1 VISHRVVAFCT
12 AAVPFSENQILKR
25 EIAARYPG
33 AVWIPD
39 LADKLA
45 RRGIS
50 MMTGD
55 VALRKIRSGEIQPHD
70 VSLIAED
77 RSSDADELIRL
88 GAKGKVL
95 FCCESPLFAAS
106 FYRSLPQVSK
116 DFEHCMVFQGAA
128 QDAAPSVAVHPLYFP
143 SFDVAHLRAGGGPW
157 SARKHLVMI
166 AGNKYWKIRRTPIR
180 WFAAKIRDL
189 ALRSPER
196 FSKKYASLQLHDAR
210 LAAISYFGHKGLLDL
225 FGNGWKNL
233 SNLPSH
239 WQKELSST
247 ISRLNPAP
255 CVDKQATM
263 GAYKFALCFEN
274 IEFPGYVTEKVID
287 CLAAGIV
294 PIYWGAPNIREY
306 LPDTCFIDGRKF
318 TSLAELD
325 AHLEKISENEWVEML
340 KRGCEFLKSD
350 AGHRLSYK
358 GFTDQMEAALIN

>member
-1 VISHRVVAFCT
+1 VVAFCT
-12 AAVPFSENQILKR
+12 AAAPFSENQILQR
-25 EIAARYPG
+25 EIAVRYPG
-33 AVWIPD
+33 ALWIPG

-45 RRGIS
+45 GRGIS

-55 VALRKIRSGEIQPHD
+55 VALRKVRSGEIDPHD
-70 VSLIAED
+70 VALIAED
-77 RSSDADELIRL
+77 RSPDADELIRL

-95 FCCESPLFAAS
+95 LCCESPLFAAS
-106 FYRSLPQVSK
+106 FYRSLPQVSP

-143 SFDVAHLRAGGGPW
+143 SFDVEHLRMGQPW
-157 SARKHLVMI
+157 SARKYLVMI
-166 AGNKYWKIRRTPIR
+166 AGNKYWRIRRTPIR
-180 WFAAKIRDL
+180 WVAAKIRDL

-210 LAAISYFGHKGLLDL
+210 LAVISHFGRKGLLDL

-233 SNLPSH
+233 SNLPTH
-239 WQKELSST
+239 WQRELAAT

-255 CVDKQATM
+255 CADKLATM

-274 IEFPGYVTEKVID
+274 IEFSGYVTEKVID

-306 LPDTCFIDGRKF
+306 VPDTCFIDGRKF
-318 TSLAELD
+318 TSPVELD
-325 AHLEKISENEWVEML
+325 AYLEKISETEWAEML
-340 KRGCEFLKSD
+340 KRGREFLKSD
-350 AGHRLSYK
+350 AGRRFSYK
-358 GFTDQMEAALIN
+358 GFTERMEAALIS